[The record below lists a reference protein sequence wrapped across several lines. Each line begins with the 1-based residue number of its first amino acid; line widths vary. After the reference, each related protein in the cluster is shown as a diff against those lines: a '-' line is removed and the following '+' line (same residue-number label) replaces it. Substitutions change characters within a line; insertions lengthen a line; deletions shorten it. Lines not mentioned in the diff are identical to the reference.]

1 MPTGT
6 ATISFGSTPTAEG
19 SVTVTGQTSVT
30 PSSYVESFLM
40 AEAATGN
47 TVTDA
52 LFAGVSLRLI
62 VSDVVNAVGFTINAT
77 CTAGLITGDI
87 TVRWVYT

>member
-19 SVTVTGQTSVT
+19 SVTVTGQTSILT
-30 PSSYVESFLM
+30 TSYVEAFLM

-47 TVTDA
+47 TVTDS
-52 LFAGVSLRLI
+52 LFAGVALRLI
-62 VSDVVNAVGFTINAT
+62 VSDIVNATGFTINAT
-77 CTAGLITGDI
+77 SIAGLITGDI
-87 TVRWVYT
+87 SVRWVYT